1 MCKSAKGSSEN
12 WQPLIFNYISSDFYW
27 LPSLHC
33 GHQPKAHTGVQAS
46 EAHGAP
52 TSLRLRCH
60 IHQLLTEVPP
70 KLGRKITLKQM
81 LCESKTNIKQYYIIT
96 IVTRSQVFTKWNTC
110 VKINQCKTHSIH
122 FAHSW
127 SPQSPVVP
135 SPCNSSPLSSGR
147 SPQGTLKED
156 GSAIIQN
163 N

>member
-1 MCKSAKGSSEN
+1 MKGSSEN
-12 WQPLIFNYISSDFYW
+12 LQPLIFNYISSDFYW

-52 TSLRLRCH
+52 ASLRLRCH
-60 IHQLLTEVPP
+60 IHQLLAVPP
-70 KLGRKITLKQM
+70 KLGRKITVKQM
-81 LCESKTNIKQYYIIT
+81 LHESKTNTKQYYIIT

-110 VKINQCKTHSIH
+110 VKINQCKTHCIH

-135 SPCNSSPLSSGR
+135 SPCNSSPLSWGR
-147 SPQGTLKED
+147 SPQVLWRKMEVQ
-156 GSAIIQN
+156 AIQN
-163 N
+163 DAIHQ